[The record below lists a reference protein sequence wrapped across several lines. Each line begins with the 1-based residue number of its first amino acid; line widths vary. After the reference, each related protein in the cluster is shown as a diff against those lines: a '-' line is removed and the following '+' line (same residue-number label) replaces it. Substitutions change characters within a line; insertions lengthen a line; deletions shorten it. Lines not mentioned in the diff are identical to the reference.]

1 MMSPNSLPQ
10 PLEWQKAFLTLDRQ
24 RRARLNALCIGRR
37 GGKSKAGL
45 YWVMF
50 GPGGIAEGR
59 PCCWGAPTDEKLA
72 EVRSTA
78 KRWFQS
84 VITGPSPG
92 DLGFRFKD
100 GAVLDFWSLSPGHDA
115 FRGRGYSLAVI
126 DEAAIVRNLTEVIEQ
141 NLKPALAEYSGRLLL
156 GSTPRGFDEFC
167 QWFNRA
173 TREGVTMQGSTALNP
188 RIRGDEL
195 EAERREL
202 PELVYRQEI
211 LAEFVQLE
219 GVVLRREE
227 VRYGT
232 VPERDQLVFVSFGL
246 DLALSLKKS
255 ADQSALAICA
265 GDDRG
270 RRWLV
275 HLAAWRN
282 RWSDTVAKLLGFCEV
297 WKPDIIVLE
306 SVAQEGGVASEQ
318 LAAYGLPIRAVKPF
332 ADKLARWQVIA
343 PRYARGEVWHSDRLD
358 PELEGQILAYP
369 QVRHDDV
376 FDATTY
382 GLAGLD
388 SRTIAS
394 LSAHL
399 SPGQRSALQWCGNGY
414 EAALADALADEED
427 EMVTL

>member
-1 MMSPNSLPQ
+1 
-10 PLEWQKAFLTLDRQ
+10 
-24 RRARLNALCIGRR
+24 
-37 GGKSKAGL
+37 
-45 YWVMF
+45 
-50 GPGGIAEGR
+50 
-59 PCCWGAPTDEKLA
+59 
-72 EVRSTA
+72 
-78 KRWFQS
+78 
-84 VITGPSPG
+84 
-92 DLGFRFKD
+92 
-100 GAVLDFWSLSPGHDA
+100 
-115 FRGRGYSLAVI
+115 
-126 DEAAIVRNLTEVIEQ
+126 
-141 NLKPALAEYSGRLLL
+141 
-156 GSTPRGFDEFC
+156 
-167 QWFNRA
+167 
-173 TREGVTMQGSTALNP
+173 MQGSTALNP
-188 RIRGDEL
+188 RISVAEL

-227 VRYGT
+227 IRYGT
-232 VPERDQLVFVSFGL
+232 VPERDQLVYVSFGL

-282 RWSDTVAKLLGFCEV
+282 RWPDTVAKLLGFCEA

-414 EAALADALADEED
+414 EAALAEALADEED